1 MKFSENIQEVGLLI
15 PDFIGFIFYKNSP
28 RYFEAEIPK
37 ISPNIK
43 KTGVFVNA
51 SFTEIKEKAQKH
63 GLDFIQLHGNE
74 NPEFCASI
82 ERITEAK
89 VIKAFAL
96 DNDFDFSILEK
107 YKDSCSCF
115 LFDTKGQHFGGNGTA
130 FDWNI
135 LENYALEKNY
145 FLSGGIGIEDIEK
158 LFEFFQKDY
167 SKKCFAIDVNS
178 RFETSPGLKD
188 VAKLKQFIQQLKENH
203 EHKL

>member
-1 MKFSENIQEVGLLI
+1 MKFSENIQEIGLLA
-15 PDFIGFIFYKNSP
+15 PDFMGFIFYEKSP
-28 RYFEAEIPK
+28 RCFATEIPK
-37 ISPNIK
+37 INSAIK

-51 SFTEIKEKAQKH
+51 SFTEIQEKVQKH
-63 GLDFIQLHGNE
+63 GLEFIQLHGNE
-74 NPEFCASI
+74 TPEFCTTV
-82 ERITEAK
+82 ERISEAK
-89 VIKAFAL
+89 VINAFAL
-96 DNDFDFSILEK
+96 GNDFDFSILEK
-107 YKDSCSCF
+107 YKDSCSYF

-135 LENYALEKNY
+135 LENYALEKDY

>member
-1 MKFSENIQEVGLLI
+1 MKFSENIQEIGLLA
-15 PDFIGFIFYKNSP
+15 PDFMGFIFYEKSP

-37 ISPNIK
+37 ISPAIK

-51 SFTEIKEKAQKH
+51 SFPEIQEKAQKH
-63 GLDFIQLHGNE
+63 DLDFIQLHGNE
-74 NPEFCASI
+74 TPEFCTAI
-82 ERITEAK
+82 ESFTRAK

-96 DNDFDFSILEK
+96 GNNFDFSILEK
-107 YKDSCSCF
+107 YKDSCSYF

-135 LENYALEKNY
+135 LENYALEKEY
-145 FLSGGIGIEDIEK
+145 FLSGGIGREDTKK

-178 RFETSPGLKD
+178 RFETSLGLKD
-188 VAKLKQFIQQLKENH
+188 VARLKEFIQQLKENH